1 MKKNILILGLALLL
15 PQLSQ
20 AKTIFVSPNG
30 NDSAN
35 GTIEAPLASLPA
47 AYQKVESGDTV
58 YFRGGIYHITDEQV
72 MKFHLFSAKFCLK
85 KVICLK
91 MKYIQFPKRAFWD
104 TPFRCEG

>member
-1 MKKNILILGLALLL
+1 MKKNILIFGLALLL

-72 MKFHLFSAKFCLK
+72 MKFRKN
-85 KVICLK
+85 
-91 MKYIQFPKRAFWD
+91 YAFV
-104 TPFRCEG
+104 FALEKA